1 MSTPLS
7 SFPFFLIS
15 AFKLINIY
23 VYKSSK
29 SEGVSSAKEISNQWN
44 GIWVIFSSA
53 DGLRRVGFM
62 VDDAESAR
70 SGLPW
75 TSFPALFI

>member
-1 MSTPLS
+1 VPLLILFAGAPAIGGLLPLFSGREPKPLRPAMSTPLS

-44 GIWVIFSSA
+44 GI
-53 DGLRRVGFM
+53 
-62 VDDAESAR
+62 
-70 SGLPW
+70 
-75 TSFPALFI
+75 